1 MCTPTHIHR
10 VCGTVQI
17 IETSD
22 VTDPL
27 TFEVGAGEV
36 MGNKMFQVQ
45 IAASLPEPYNVVS
58 APIMRPSAKRS
69 CAKSLLQ
76 WAMLTC
82 SVCNKHT
89 GI

>member
-1 MCTPTHIHR
+1 MCTPTHIYR

-45 IAASLPEPYNVVS
+45 IVARSPAEPYNVVS
-58 APIMRPSAKRS
+58 APVARPSA
-69 CAKSLLQ
+69 
-76 WAMLTC
+76 
-82 SVCNKHT
+82 NKKLC
-89 GI
+89 